1 MKTMA
6 LSLLGLLVLGGTVLA
21 QESAPAAN
29 PRIAL
34 ETSKGTIVLELEPA
48 KAPLSVNNFLTY
60 VDEGFYDGTI
70 FHRVI
75 RGFMVQGGG
84 FGADFSRKTT
94 HAAIQNEAKNGVR
107 NERGTV
113 AMARTGDPH
122 SATSQFFINHA
133 DNAFLDYPGQ
143 DGWGYAVFGR
153 VVEGMDVVDAI
164 ATTATGTQ
172 SGMQD
177 VPTEAVT
184 LVRARRV
191 E

>member
-1 MKTMA
+1 M
-6 LSLLGLLVLGGTVLA
+6 GGAVLA
-21 QESAPAAN
+21 QSAAPAAN
-29 PRIAL
+29 PRVAI
-34 ETSKGTIVLELEPA
+34 ETSQGTIVLELELE
-48 KAPLSVNNFLTY
+48 KAPLSVANFLTY
-60 VDEGFYDGTI
+60 VDQGFYDGTI

-84 FGADFSRKTT
+84 FGPDFSRKPT
-94 HAAIQNEAKNGVR
+94 HAAIQNEAKNGIR

-113 AMARTGDPH
+113 AMARTGEPH

-133 DNAFLDYPGQ
+133 DNAFLDSPGQ

-153 VVEGMDVVDAI
+153 VVEGMEVVDAI
-164 ATTATGTQ
+164 ATVRTGTQ

-177 VPTEAVT
+177 VPVEAVV
-184 LVRARRV
+184 LQRAWRV